1 MLDALKRRAFSIA
14 VDGTSNRDSQ
24 LYPIVATY
32 YVEETRKVESR
43 LLCLE
48 TIEGEAS
55 GRKIGNLIL
64 DVLKSRDLPIA
75 NCLAMSADN
84 ANVMIGKKNG
94 VAAVLKV
101 AQPNLIVVGCP
112 CHLINLAAQKG
123 AACFPVKVDEILVD
137 VFFYLEKSVK
147 RKDRLKDFQRIHDI
161 EVRKVLKHVPTR
173 WLSLGKCLKRLLDQ
187 WEPLLSFFLSE
198 TKKCENRSSLF
209 LESYKIPSTAQTLKT
224 PHAQAP
230 KTPPAQAPKTPAE
243 APKTPAQALK
253 TPAQALKTPAQALKT
268 PAQALKTPAQ
278 ALKTPAQ
285 APKTPAQALKT
296 AAQLP
301 KTRVQISRTA
311 AQIPKVAGHEGKE
324 SADGA
329 GDGPSLKRKGVNPMP
344 HAKKLRQ
351 PPQESGEASIMSRE
365 KRLVYFLSSELN
377 RAYCL
382 FLVNVIPLF
391 DKTNCLLQTQAPQI
405 HILRGLLNQLLEDLL
420 TRFVRPD
427 VLKGWHSLLTLA

>member
-1 MLDALKRRAFSIA
+1 MAANAEVPMLDALKRRAFSIA

-84 ANVMIGKKNG
+84 ANVMIDKKIG
-94 VAAVLKV
+94 VAAVLKE

-112 CHLINLAAQKG
+112 CHLINLAARKG

-209 LESYKIPSTAQTLKT
+209 WT
-224 PHAQAP
+224 QAP
-230 KTPPAQAPKTPAE
+230 
-243 APKTPAQALK
+243 
-253 TPAQALKTPAQALKT
+253 
-268 PAQALKTPAQ
+268 
-278 ALKTPAQ
+278 KTPAQ
-285 APKTPAQALKT
+285 APKTPAQAPKTPAQAPKT

-301 KTRVQISRTA
+301 KTRVMKER
-311 AQIPKVAGHEGKE
+311 KVLMVLEM
-324 SADGA
+324 D
-329 GDGPSLKRKGVNPMP
+329 P
-344 HAKKLRQ
+344 H
-351 PPQESGEASIMSRE
+351 
-365 KRLVYFLSSELN
+365 
-377 RAYCL
+377 
-382 FLVNVIPLF
+382 
-391 DKTNCLLQTQAPQI
+391 
-405 HILRGLLNQLLEDLL
+405 
-420 TRFVRPD
+420 
-427 VLKGWHSLLTLA
+427 